1 VLCEN
6 PCPILKSISPSLY
19 RNQEHNNSS
28 LLNRSPVK
36 TLQGCDQQCPD
47 RLNVEQNGLPS
58 ARKRAEKPVRMQTVT
73 FSPFLPEFP
82 VIGAASA
89 STSSMGEAAGSKSGA
104 KHEYLEFFAG
114 SGLVAQG
121 LKTMFRPIWAND
133 IDQKKA
139 AVYTANHTK
148 KHFHL
153 GSISDVDGKELPAA
167 SLAWASFPCQDLSL
181 AGLAGGIH
189 GKRSGLVWEWLRIID
204 EMEQQPSILV
214 AENVLGLVSAAGGD
228 HYRTLHGALTERGY
242 KVGAMLLDAI
252 RFVPQS
258 RPRVFVVAV
267 KEGVTLPAA
276 LTSATPTWLHPEAI
290 QKVAVGLKNWVWW
303 HMPLPPVREAV
314 LADIVE
320 FDADYANKISDERNI
335 GLISP
340 KHAALLDALP
350 DTQTFVAPGYK
361 RTRGGKQVLELRFD
375 NVAGCLRTPSGG
387 SSRQILVIRKNGTLN
402 SRLLT
407 VKEAA
412 RLMGAPE
419 SYKIPGSYNDGYKAM
434 GDAVAV
440 PVARWLA
447 TNLLLPLANAYAHQ
461 SES

>member
-1 VLCEN
+1 MAAMSFLSNPSEN
-6 PCPILKSISPSLY
+6 TANSAFDAEASPMADGATAKKSP
-19 RNQEHNNSS
+19 
-28 LLNRSPVK
+28 
-36 TLQGCDQQCPD
+36 
-47 RLNVEQNGLPS
+47 
-58 ARKRAEKPVRMQTVT
+58 
-73 FSPFLPEFP
+73 
-82 VIGAASA
+82 
-89 STSSMGEAAGSKSGA
+89 
-104 KHEYLEFFAG
+104 KHAYLEFFAG

-121 LKTMFRPIWAND
+121 LKSMFLPVWAND
-133 IDQKKA
+133 IDGKKG

-153 GSISDVDGKELPAA
+153 GSISDVAGTDLPAA

-204 EMEQQPSILV
+204 EMPEAPFILV
-214 AENVLGLVSAAGGD
+214 AENVLGLVSSAGGE
-228 HYRTLHGALTERGY
+228 HYRALHAALTDRGY
-242 KVGAMLLDAI
+242 KVGAMLLDAV

-258 RPRVFVVAV
+258 RPRIFVVAV
-267 KEGVTLPAA
+267 KNSLEVPPE
-276 LTSATPTWLHPEAI
+276 LTSPTPTWLHPEAVR
-290 QKVAVGLKNWVWW
+290 KAAAGLENWVWW
-303 HMPLPPVREAV
+303 HMPEPPARETV

-320 FDADYANKISDERNI
+320 FDADFATSESDERNI

-340 KHAALLDALP
+340 KHAAALAAMP
-350 DTQTFVAPGYK
+350 KKQTFVAPGYK
-361 RTRGGKQVLELRFD
+361 RTRAGKQVLELRFD

-387 SSRQILVIRKNGTLN
+387 SSRQLLVIRKNGKLK

-419 SYKIPGSYNDGYKAM
+419 GYKIPGSYNDGYKAM

-440 PVARWLA
+440 PVAKWLA
-447 TNLLLPLANAYAHQ
+447 KKLLLPLADIHAHK